1 MVPPG
6 IPGRSTTDFVPDA
19 DPELAQRLLAEAGY
33 PGGAGFPV
41 VTMMTGGTGHE
52 AAIVAELESVL
63 GVRVAV
69 ETMDFG
75 PYFDR
80 LAEDPPAIWS
90 LSWVADYPGPNDF
103 LGLLLGS
110 GRTNN
115 YGRWS
120 SAAFDAAIAAAL
132 EATDEGGVREAYDVA
147 ETIVRDEAPVI
158 PLEYGTGFALAADG
172 LLGARQNGLG
182 VIRLA
187 GLAWEE

>member
-1 MVPPG
+1 
-6 IPGRSTTDFVPDA
+6 
-19 DPELAQRLLAEAGY
+19 
-33 PGGAGFPV
+33 
-41 VTMMTGGTGHE
+41 MMTGGTGHE
-52 AAIVAELESVL
+52 AAIVAELEAVL
-63 GVRVAV
+63 GVRVEV

-75 PYFDR
+75 PYFER
-80 LAEDPPAIWS
+80 LADDPPQMWS
-90 LSWVADYPGPNDF
+90 LSWIADYPGPNDF

-120 SAAFDAAIAAAL
+120 SPAFDAAIEAAL
-132 EATDEGGVREAYDVA
+132 VAADPATARRAYDTA
-147 ETIVRDEAPVI
+147 ESVVRDEAPVI